1 MAIRQVNT
9 YEEQLNLWLAGES
22 VHVTVT
28 GRLGTPEG
36 VRMGKESPSGDSSAS
51 DYECC
56 PDFSCCYPK
65 LLASLEERQRYAA
78 FTQSQRNPDAEE
90 RSKERLLMTFLD
102 RLVKKEC
109 PGEKV
114 RIIG

>member
-1 MAIRQVNT
+1 MAIGRLGTPEGVRQVNT

-28 GRLGTPEG
+28 
-36 VRMGKESPSGDSSAS
+36 RMGNE

-78 FTQSQRNPDAEE
+78 FTQKQRSPM
-90 RSKERLLMTFLD
+90 LMTFLD
-102 RLVKKEC
+102 RLVKRQC